1 MRLKNLSRKNLL
13 DFAKIVFLVLISAY
27 ILYEGQKEL
36 RAIDFSKTVHM
47 LRSFSKSII
56 LTFTIL
62 GLIANALMT
71 LYDFFI
77 ASYLKLDIE
86 KASIFNVSFIANS
99 INNVSGLGGLTGASI
114 RAVFFKKSAS
124 STDDII
130 KYELLVVPA
139 TGVGLSVLSGVVLF
153 NYSYIKPIILENKWL
168 MAVLLGFIAYFFIY
182 FFIDM
187 IYFWYKKQPYK
198 GLSKEGTIIKLKLLA
213 VSLLEWVSACILLY
227 FIVYQYDKGFSFM
240 PVLVSFTLA
249 SIAGVASMLPGGAG
263 SFDFILLLGFKYY
276 GMNVESAL
284 AALVMYRIFYYFI
297 PLLMGIII
305 TFSKQLLGGRKA
317 KVKNEQLKSLI
328 TKTSNFTNLFLSFL
342 VLISGMVLLASALVP
357 GLVERLK
364 IAYKILSL
372 PIMHWSNQISIC
384 IGILLIFISKEIGMK
399 VKRSYF
405 ATLFL
410 LFCGALSTFLKG
422 FDYEEAI
429 VLSFVFILLFF
440 SKDSFYRKSLP
451 FNWLKTIF
459 TVLLSL
465 VGILTYVKLRH
476 MILVDFLS
484 AHMTTRV
491 PGLVRFNSVFTGAVS
506 YMSLVVFI
514 IGWQLTKPRI
524 EKDERYESID
534 EEKLKAFLE
543 HNNGNFLTHLIFL
556 RDKHIFWAQG
566 GSVAIVFEKSHNIIV
581 VLGDPIGNDRLFSE
595 GITEFLNFI
604 DEYGYKASFYQVS
617 DTHLPMYH
625 DLGYIF
631 FKLGETALVNLAE
644 FDLQS
649 PESRS
654 FRNVISRFKKDGM
667 EFKLL
672 EYLPDELYDELKE
685 VSDQWLGKRKEMGF
699 SLGSFDK
706 NYLKHSPVAVVK
718 NSSTNQIVAF
728 ATVMPSYDGN
738 KSVSL
743 DLMRFKN
750 DAPKNTMTFLILNL
764 LMSYKDKKYEIFN
777 LGMVPLNNVGNRQR
791 AHMPEKLAYLVTIY
805 GNHIYSFAGLRS
817 YKTKFSPIWEPRY
830 LAYENIMWLP
840 SSLIEATL
848 LIH

>member
-1 MRLKNLSRKNLL
+1 MRLKNISRKNLL

-36 RAIDFSKTVHM
+36 RSIDLSKTVQM
-47 LRSFSKSII
+47 LRSFSTS
-56 LTFTIL
+56 TIL
-62 GLIANALMT
+62 MFTLLGLFANALMT

-86 KASIFNVSFIANS
+86 KSSIFNVSFIANS

-124 STDDII
+124 STDDIV

-139 TGVGLSVLSGVVLF
+139 TGVGLSVLSGVVLL

-182 FFIDM
+182 FFIDA
-187 IYFWYKKQPYK
+187 IYFWYKKQPYM
-198 GLSKEGTIIKLKLLA
+198 GLNKDSVIIKLKLLA

-227 FIVYQYDKGFSFM
+227 FIVYQYDKGFSFV

-284 AALVMYRIFYYFI
+284 AALVMYRIFYYFL
-297 PLLMGIII
+297 PLLIGIII
-305 TFSKQLLGGRKA
+305 TFSKQLLAGRKTKA
-317 KVKNEQLKSLI
+317 KNEQLKNLI
-328 TKTSNFTNLFLSFL
+328 NRTSNFTNFFLSFL
-342 VLISGMVLLASALVP
+342 VLISGIVLMTSALVP

-364 IAYKILSL
+364 IAYRILSL

-384 IGILLIFISKEIGMK
+384 VGILLIFISKEIGMK
-399 VKRSYF
+399 VKRSYY

-410 LFCGALSTFLKG
+410 LFCGAAATFLKG
-422 FDYEEAI
+422 FDYEETI
-429 VLSFVFILLFF
+429 VLAFVFMLLFF
-440 SKDSFYRKSLP
+440 SKESFYRKSLP
-451 FNWLKTIF
+451 FNWLKTMF

-465 VGILTYVKLRH
+465 VGILIYVELRH
-476 MILVDFLS
+476 MILVDFL
-484 AHMTTRV
+484 AVYRTARV
-491 PGLVRFNSVFTGAVS
+491 PGMLRFNSVFTGAVS
-506 YMSLVVFI
+506 YVSLVAFI
-514 IGWQLTKPRI
+514 IVWQLTKPSI

-534 EEKLKAFLE
+534 DEKLKTFLE
-543 HNNGNFLTHLIFL
+543 SNKGNFLTHLIFL

-566 GSVAIVFEKSHNIIV
+566 GNVAIVFEKSHNMIV

-604 DEYGYKASFYQVS
+604 DEYGYKAAFYQVS
-617 DTHLPMYH
+617 DIYLPMYH
-625 DLGYIF
+625 DLGYVF

-644 FDLQS
+644 FDLQG

-654 FRNVISRFKKDGM
+654 FRNVLSRFNKDGI

-672 EYLPDELYDELKE
+672 EYLPDELYDELKQ

-699 SLGSFDK
+699 SLGNFDK

-718 NSSTNQIVAF
+718 ISGTNQIVAF

-764 LMSYKDKKYEIFN
+764 LMSYKDKNYEIFN
-777 LGMVPLNNVGNRQR
+777 LGMVPLNNVGNKQR
-791 AHMPEKLAYLVTIY
+791 AHMPEKLAYLMTLY

-817 YKTKFSPIWEPRY
+817 YKAKFSPLWEPRY

-840 SSLIEATL
+840 SSLIEAIL